1 MEEDTMGNKKYS
13 ETQLH
18 AKELGIKNWHV
29 KKDLTLQKEIAAR
42 KQDITGQVGSQPAMV
57 PQVSYGQL
65 LDILDTYSINN
76 LASAFEALDNVSR
89 SYYKNIIPVFDQL
102 VNGYPAIGNDTD
114 LDYLYAYI
122 NRAANARITRQLFN
136 DFILSVAKI
145 YSGKGWAVNMA
156 ENKLYMPN
164 KPTFKLQW
172 HIDLWNKQS
181 KDKASVY
188 RILAIL
194 AAPAE

>member
-1 MEEDTMGNKKYS
+1 MGTKNY
-13 ETQLH
+13 TPVQLQ

-29 KKDLTLQKEIAAR
+29 KKESTLLQEIDNRKEAVT
-42 KQDITGQVGSQPAMV
+42 DQVGSQPAIV
-57 PQVSYGQL
+57 PHVSYGQL
-65 LDILDTYSINN
+65 LDILDTYAINN

-89 SYYKNIIPVFDQL
+89 SYYKNIIPVFDKI
-102 VNGYPAIGNDTD
+102 VSGYPSLGAETD

-122 NRAANARITRQLFN
+122 NRGSNTRITRKLFN
-136 DFILSVAKI
+136 DFIISIAQI
-145 YSGKGWAVNMA
+145 YSGKGWVVNMT
-156 ENKLYMPN
+156 ENKLYMPS

-172 HIDLWNKQS
+172 HVDLWNKQS

-194 AAPAE
+194 ASPLEE